1 MYQMPNPHPVVGNG
15 QHLGVAA
22 LVLAATLLSVE
33 LFQPPEKLEDPKKA
47 LGWTH
52 PKKLRKERDEATE
65 LS

>member
-52 PKKLRKERDEATE
+52 TKKLRKERDEATE